1 MRAIILA
8 ALSAT
13 GFLVITGC
21 QTTPED
27 SKPAAAAGVEDRT
40 KPGAKPVEAPQVG
53 KLDLTNSI
61 VFGSCI
67 QIALFVAPVLV
78 LLSRVVGPGELYLT
92 FNRAEI
98 GALFLAVLIGS
109 VVTGDGKGNWFKG
122 VQLLVVYAVIASMFY
137 FVPDAA
143 P

>member
-1 MRAIILA
+1 MSSVFIGLVVVAVVGGA
-8 ALSAT
+8 AESLSA
-13 GFLVITGC
+13 V
-21 QTTPED
+21 
-27 SKPAAAAGVEDRT
+27 AAARN
-40 KPGAKPVEAPQVG
+40 G

-78 LLSRVVGPGELYLT
+78 LLSRFVGPGELYLT
-92 FNRAEI
+92 FNRSEV

-137 FVPDAA
+137 FVPDAV